1 LPNRTRNLLLLFC
14 FLLHLAAPVVVY
26 SEITPFRTA
35 NQSPLVQIYGL
46 PRDTGADIIPPG
58 SFLINLNQDT
68 SSNYTVNFD
77 DNEQIT
83 VDGETSRTVFAM
95 RYGLAPNWEIGI
107 EIPYIKQD
115 GGFLDSF
122 IIDWHDTF
130 GLPQGGR
137 TTVSNNRLNYSYSK
151 DGVEK
156 LHLSQAA
163 SGIGDVALTA
173 GFRLYDFSASKR
185 HDRLAIKAAVKLP
198 TGDSSALLGSGS
210 TDLSLQLCGSILR
223 GTVGMFGSVGALAM
237 SRGDVLRDQHNLF
250 AGVGTLGIG
259 WEPASWVVFKTQLS
273 ANTPFY
279 RNSSLVEVSH
289 NSLIL
294 IIGGTLKFPGDFLL
308 DIGVT
313 EDLEVAT
320 SPDVSF
326 HLGLSK
332 RF

>member
-1 LPNRTRNLLLLFC
+1 MLIFC
-14 FLLHLAAPVVVY
+14 FLFPLSLPVVVH
-26 SEITPFRTA
+26 SEITPFRTG
-35 NQSPLVQIYGL
+35 NQSPLVQIYGI

-68 SSNYTVNFD
+68 SSNYTVNSSN
-77 DNEQIT
+77 NEQIT
-83 VDGETSRTVFAM
+83 VDGETSRTVFAV
-95 RYGLAPNWEIGI
+95 RYGLAQNWEVGV

-130 GLPQGGR
+130 GLTQGGR
-137 TTVSNNRLNYSYSK
+137 TTVPNNRLNYSYIK
-151 DGVEK
+151 DGVQK
-156 LHLSQAA
+156 LNLSQSA
-163 SGIGDVALTA
+163 SGIGDVSLTG
-173 GFRLYDFSASKR
+173 GFRLYDLTVSKR
-185 HDRLAIKAAVKLP
+185 HDRLAIKAAIKFP
-198 TGDSSALLGSGS
+198 TGDSASLLGSGS
-210 TDLSLQLCGSILR
+210 TDLSLQLCGSMLR

-237 SRGDVLRDQHNLF
+237 TRGDVLRDQHNSF
-250 AGVGTLGIG
+250 VGIG
-259 WEPASWVVFKTQLS
+259 TFGLGWQPVSWAVFKTQLS
-273 ANTPFY
+273 GNTPFY

-289 NSLIL
+289 NSMIL
-294 IIGGTLKFPGDFLL
+294 NIGGTLKFPGDFML

-320 SPDVSF
+320 APDVSF